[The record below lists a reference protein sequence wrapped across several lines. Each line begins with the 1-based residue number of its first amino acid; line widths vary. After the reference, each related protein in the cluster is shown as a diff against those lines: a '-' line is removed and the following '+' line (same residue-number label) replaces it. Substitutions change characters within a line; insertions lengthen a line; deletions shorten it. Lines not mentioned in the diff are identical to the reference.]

1 MAHADLAPDSNEQSA
16 IPDDSLVPRQ
26 SRRVILPV
34 AIAAVVVALLGLLYY
49 GLTSQRLG
57 TGVTPN
63 SNSVAPDF
71 SLQTYDGK
79 TVHLADLR
87 GKTVVV
93 NFWASWCVPCRDEQP
108 ILNGLAKQ
116 YADKDVVFVGVN
128 IQDKSADALAY
139 LQELGVGYPVV
150 VDPNGAVYINY
161 GVVAVPE
168 TYVITPQG
176 TIKRKF
182 AEPIQGP
189 ELAAVLEEGPR

>member
-1 MAHADLAPDSNEQSA
+1 M
-16 IPDDSLVPRQ
+16 DSLPPAPRQ
-26 SRRVILPV
+26 ARRGFLPA
-34 AIAAVVVALLGLLYY
+34 AIAFVVVALLGLLFY

-63 SNSVAPDF
+63 PNSLAPDF

-108 ILNGLAKQ
+108 ILNDLAKQ
-116 YADKDVVFVGVN
+116 YAGKNVTFVGVN
-128 IQDKSADALAY
+128 IQDKQADALAY
-139 LQELGVGYPVV
+139 LQATGVGYPVV
-150 VDPNGAVYINY
+150 VDPQGAVYINY

-176 TIKRKF
+176 TIKKKF
-182 AEPIQGP
+182 AAPIQGP
-189 ELAAVLEEGPR
+189 ELAAVLEDTTR